1 MLKTNQH
8 TILEQF
14 LGKKIT
20 SYALKFFEKNLCNV
34 AWNGNWI
41 FVNCFLACKPIN
53 YVSLDL
59 SLNLHVMDMFIKH
72 LI

>member
-1 MLKTNQH
+1 
-8 TILEQF
+8 
-14 LGKKIT
+14 
-20 SYALKFFEKNLCNV
+20 LKFFEKQLCNV

-41 FVNCFLACKPIN
+41 FVNYSLTCELIN

-59 SLNLHVMDMFIKH
+59 SLNPHVMDMFIKH